1 MRHAFLLTLL
11 SVTAC
16 TSFDSLDRN
25 VCGNGVIEVGED
37 CDSSASSCVRCAV
50 TCERATDC
58 PNAAYTCGTD
68 GLCHAPGGTLA
79 PPASA
84 GPFQVNEFRITDV
97 GGDGAGDV
105 VGLSRTSIVVRDG
118 DPSGVLTTGV
128 SLVTP
133 FQTGRP
139 AFGDVDDDGS
149 LDITLTTPDG
159 FVTYASPLGELTP
172 LPVSSALGMGGSG
185 AYELIGLYRISN
197 EALGAFMS
205 APDGSVLLA
214 VFDLASSTFD
224 DVVAPCNLSF
234 KASTFG
240 ETSFDVNR
248 LNSAT
253 AASAEFLLSIIGP
266 TTQGPTKT
274 CVIAVKKSRNLKPV
288 ITDVTPANAVNLVG
302 RPVLTDLDF
311 DLDPC
316 PGFLATTTAGA
327 LRYWDGARSGLN
339 CTLAANP
346 TGVTLPDVTPG
357 ATLVGHFPLTPPIAF
372 VASDVIVM
380 SDGVYGDFLG
390 AFGKV
395 YASTRKIGRAVA
407 GDING
412 DGSIDGVVASEG
424 EDDIDI
430 LYRTPDASYQLLRV
444 DTASRITSLTIGDY
458 DGNGVEDIAYT
469 ELIDAY
475 QRLEVAFSTTDR
487 PLAPVS
493 MGAFPN
499 NISIIQF
506 SIGDTVDQDS
516 LATDLAVLTL
526 KTGTRPPAVTLFH
539 GSPQRTMIPYYDPI
553 PDGVG
558 LMPKTHQLRGAVVGR
573 FDGDALFDLAG
584 IGANLDS
591 SAASPIRAWFL
602 PGTKFGPDGTPTAG
616 QPVSG
621 MTTCPTMSQQLCVD
635 DTLYLAIAGS
645 DHDLVLAIDKSD
657 PPRAGIVDPAAGA
670 SLALAAVAGLT
681 AGVPTGSVVRSAY
694 TFDLEGDG
702 TMELLV
708 SFAPRPDT
716 GGHGAIR
723 LCTLV
728 SGTPTSCEDLTPQ
741 ILAKVDGATACFDAA
756 PGRLAFRNA
765 FSVDAPGADLV
776 VLCRGGG
783 SSMLERVSR
792 TADGLEVA
800 ELSRVPELLDALRV
814 GDVTGDGVDDV
825 AAIAVDHG
833 AESLQVFRQCSS
845 RDASVCS
852 RGDQ

>member
-1 MRHAFLLTLL
+1 MRHALLLVL

-16 TSFDSLDRN
+16 TSFDNLDRN
-25 VCGNGVIEVGED
+25 VCGNGVIELGED

-50 TCERATDC
+50 TCEKATDC
-58 PNAAYTCGTD
+58 PTAAYACGTD

-118 DPSGVLTTGV
+118 DPSGVLSTGL

-172 LPVSSALGMGGSG
+172 LPVSSAVGEGGSG

-205 APDGSVLLA
+205 APDGSVLLS
-214 VFDLASSTFD
+214 VFDLADSTFD
-224 DVVAPCNLSF
+224 DVIAPCNVSF
-234 KASTFG
+234 KASAFG

-248 LNSAT
+248 LTLAT
-253 AASAEFLLSIIGP
+253 AASAELLLSIIGP
-266 TTQGPTKT
+266 TVGGATKT
-274 CVIAVKKSRNLKPV
+274 CVLAIKKSRNLKPA

-311 DLDPC
+311 DADPC
-316 PGFLATTTAGA
+316 PGFLATTTGGV

-339 CTLAANP
+339 CTLAASP
-346 TGVTLPDVTPG
+346 SVVTLPGLTPG
-357 ATLVGHFPLTPPIAF
+357 ATLVGHFPLTPGIPL
-372 VASDVIVM
+372 VANDVVVM
-380 SDGVYGDFLG
+380 SDGVYANFLG
-390 AFGKV
+390 TFGKV
-395 YASTRKIGRAVA
+395 YASTRKIARAVT

-430 LYRTPDASYQLLRV
+430 LYRTPDAAYQLLRI

-458 DGNGVEDIAYT
+458 DGNGIEDIAYT

-475 QRLEVAFSTTDR
+475 QRLEVAFSTPDR

-506 SIGDTVDQDS
+506 SIGDTVDQGS

-553 PDGVG
+553 PDGTL

-584 IGANLDS
+584 IGANIDS
-591 SAASPIRAWFL
+591 SANSPVRAWL
-602 PGTKFGPDGTPTAG
+602 LRGTQLGPDGTPSDG
-616 QPVSG
+616 KPISG
-621 MTTCPTMSQQLCVD
+621 MTTCPKMSQELCVD
-635 DTLYLAIAGS
+635 DTLYLAIAGTN
-645 DHDLVLAIDKSD
+645 HDLVLAIDKSD
-657 PPRAGIVDPAAGA
+657 PPRAGIVDPATGA
-670 SLALAAVAGLT
+670 SLTVAPVAALT

-694 TFDLEGDG
+694 TLDLEGDG
-702 TMELLV
+702 TTELLA

-716 GGHGAIR
+716 GGPGAIR

-728 SGTPTSCEDLTPQ
+728 AGTPTACEDLTTQ
-741 ILAKVDGATACFDAA
+741 ILDKVDGASACFDAA
-756 PGRLAFRNA
+756 PGRLAFRDA
-765 FSVDAPGADLV
+765 FSVEAPGTDLV

-783 SSMLERVSR
+783 SSMLERVTK
-792 TADGLEVA
+792 TATGLDVT
-800 ELSRVPELLDALRV
+800 ELSRIPDLLDALRV

-833 AESLQVFRQCSS
+833 SESLQVFRQCSS

-852 RGDQ
+852 RGGQ